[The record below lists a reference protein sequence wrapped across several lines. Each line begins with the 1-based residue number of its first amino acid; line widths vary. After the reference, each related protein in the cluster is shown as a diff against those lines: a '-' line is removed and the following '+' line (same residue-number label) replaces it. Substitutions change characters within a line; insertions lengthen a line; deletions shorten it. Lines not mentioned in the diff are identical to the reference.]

1 MPPIRF
7 VKMHGLGNDFV
18 VLDQREAALDLDPSL
33 IRALADRR
41 RGVGFD
47 QLVVLRSDPEADAL
61 VLFVNADGTPAGAC
75 GNGTRCAARL
85 VAGAQPRSLLLRTA
99 AGMLR
104 AVPVSHGLWQVD
116 MGPPRLRWDEIPL
129 AEPCETLAVPI
140 GRADLP
146 RPVAVG
152 MGNPHAVFLV
162 DDLDRVDVATLG
174 PALEHDPIFPERAN
188 IGFLQVTAP
197 ERGRLRVWERGAGLT
212 PACGSGACAA
222 MVAGRRL
229 GVLGPRAT
237 LELDGGALELAW
249 DGVGGVQMTGPA
261 TLVYEGCLAAEILS

>member
-1 MPPIRF
+1 MSPIAF

-18 VLDQREAALDLDPSL
+18 VLDQRGAAADLEPAL

-47 QLVVLRSDPEADAL
+47 QLVVIRGDPEADAL
-61 VLFVNADGTPAGAC
+61 VLFFNADGTPSGAC

-85 VAGAQPRSLLLRTA
+85 IAGDQPRPLLLRTA

-104 AVPVSHGLWQVD
+104 AVPVAPDHWRVD

-129 AEPCETLAVPI
+129 ALPCDTLAVPI
-140 GRADLP
+140 ARADLA

-162 DDLDRVDVATLG
+162 DDLDRVDITTLG

-188 IGFLQVTAP
+188 IGFLEVTAP
-197 ERGRLRVWERGAGLT
+197 DRGRLRVWERGAGLT

-229 GVLGPRAT
+229 GVLGPRAA
-237 LELDGGALELAW
+237 LALDGGMLELAW
-249 DGVGGVQMTGPA
+249 DGNGGVQMTGPA
-261 TLVYEGCLAAEILS
+261 SLVFEGRLTGDLAP